1 MLTHVNQRAS
11 IFLLSVHTN
20 KTNRQ
25 EAVYPNNQ
33 TCWRGGNLSTPTPNR
48 EPRNAPLLQS
58 GRVKWGTVE
67 ESDIGPD
74 PPRNESSSA
83 TKAKGCVCSRNHLM
97 S

>member
-11 IFLLSVHTN
+11 IFLLNVHTN
-20 KTNRQ
+20 KTNGQ
-25 EAVYPNNQ
+25 ESVYPNNL
-33 TCWRGGNLSTPTPNR
+33 TCWRGGNPSIPTPNR

-58 GRVKWGTVE
+58 SRVKWVTVE

-74 PPRNESSSA
+74 PSRNESSSA
-83 TKAKGCVCSRNHLM
+83 TKAKGYICSRNHLM